1 MTVDTDKFIA
11 VIINDI
17 KQNCLKLPSLPEIAI
32 RVRKAVEDEH
42 TTAIQ
47 IAKVIN
53 TDPAL
58 SARLLRVANSPIYR
72 GTNPIE
78 TTQGAI
84 TRLGTAVVRNL
95 VSSLV
100 TQQLFQ
106 TQSPF
111 LKARMKTLW
120 SHSSE
125 VAVISQAFTRKFTA
139 LAPDQAMLAGLLH
152 DIGKLP
158 ILSRAEDFP
167 EIMKNEAAL
176 DDAIDRMHTIV
187 GKLMLETWKFPKEI
201 IDVAADHEEL
211 GRIGDKVD
219 YVDVVLV
226 ANLHSYIGKKHRHA
240 QVQWADVPALSKLRL
255 NPAESLLALEE
266 AKAEMAEMMSLLGNA

>member
-1 MTVDTDKFIA
+1 MTADTDQFIG

-58 SARLLRVANSPIYR
+58 SARLLRVANSPMYR

-111 LKARMKTLW
+111 LKARMRTLW

-125 VAVISQAFTRKFTA
+125 VAVISQAFTRKFTT

-176 DDAIDRMHTIV
+176 DDTIDKMHPIV
-187 GKLMLETWKFPKEI
+187 GKLMLETWKFPQEI
-201 IDVAADHEEL
+201 IDVAAEHEEL

-219 YVDVVLV
+219 YVDVVMI
-226 ANLHSYIGKKHRHA
+226 ANLHSYIGKKHRYA
-240 QVQWADVPALSKLRL
+240 QVQWADVPALSKLHL

-266 AKAEMAEMMSLLGNA
+266 AKSEMAEMMSLLGNA